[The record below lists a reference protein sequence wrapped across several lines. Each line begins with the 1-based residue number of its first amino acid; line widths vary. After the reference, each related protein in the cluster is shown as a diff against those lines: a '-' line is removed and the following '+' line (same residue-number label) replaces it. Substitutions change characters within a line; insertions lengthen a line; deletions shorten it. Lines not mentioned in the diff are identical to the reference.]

1 MGVDT
6 LADYRDLLN
15 LALGDKGQA
24 NERLDRWINA
34 AIEELF
40 VMLDIE
46 GRRVCA
52 QTPTIAGQERYL
64 LPTNCVATLVISD
77 LTNKKRLTKLAIEN
91 YEKLDPTR
99 TGRPKTYARVDR
111 HLYIYPIPDGEYLM
125 HMFYVKAPTHLSAAA
140 DVSELTSAYDRVI
153 HLLATRNGMLDLG
166 MDEKA
171 TVRYQTAMNVL
182 RMIPTE
188 EWLESQNVTERGI
201 EIARSESDIRSR

>member
-1 MGVDT
+1 VGVDT
-6 LADYRDLLN
+6 LADFRDLLN
-15 LALGDKGQA
+15 LALGDKGQT

-64 LPTNCVATLVISD
+64 LPANCVATLVLSD
-77 LTNKKRLTKLAIEN
+77 ITSKKRLTKVVIEN

-99 TGRPKTYARVDR
+99 TGKPKQYARVDR
-111 HLYIYPIPDGEYLM
+111 HLYFYPIPDAEYLI
-125 HMFYVKAPTHLSAAA
+125 HMFYVKAPTQLSTAA

-171 TVRYQTAMNVL
+171 TVRYQTAVNIL
-182 RMIPTE
+182 RQIPTE
-188 EWLESQNVTERGI
+188 EWLESQNVVERGI
-201 EIARSESDIRSR
+201 EIARSESDIRHR

>member
-15 LALGDKGQA
+15 LALGDKGQT

-46 GRRVCA
+46 GRRICA
-52 QTPTIAGQERYL
+52 QTPTIEGQERYL
-64 LPTNCVATLVISD
+64 LPANCVATLVLSD
-77 LTNKKRLTKLAIEN
+77 ITSKKRLTKVAIEN

-99 TGRPKTYARVDR
+99 TGKPRQYARVDR
-111 HLYIYPIPDGEYLM
+111 HLYLYPIPDGEYLI
-125 HMFYVKAPTHLSAAA
+125 HMFYVKAPTQLSSAS

-171 TVRYQTAMNVL
+171 TTRYQTAINQL

-188 EWLESQNVTERGI
+188 EWLESQNVAERGI